1 MRSCVL
7 DVIGSIPIKK
17 VRPMDCQNCINR
29 QAANSKYQINQ
40 TKQMLEFLFSH
51 AIDNDL
57 IIKNPVKN
65 ITMPDGSVE
74 ERRPLTD
81 YEEQIFLSIDD
92 KRFLL
97 FRCMYY
103 CGCRPSEVRSLEGRD
118 IKEHDGVHILHIR
131 GTKTDKS
138 ERYVPI
144 PSELYDEIK
153 GTPPF
158 QKICLNASGR
168 PFDEKAY
175 QRAWNSLKREMNIKM
190 GCKMYRNA
198 LIPPYPLAPDLVELM
213 EKAETAD
220 VADIADAFAVLFR
233 TVRMSAVFDDEKVV
247 FFGDRVDLV
256 HVGDRREKVNGDD
269 RLGARGDR
277 FLDFRRI
284 DAESFFVAIDDD
296 GFCAEI
302 DRHFG
307 GGDPRNAGDDHFVA
321 GADAEGDQSAF
332 ERHGAVRHPRGVF
345 TALPFGKFFHQQLFI
360 LLDHL
365 AGGRGRHPAAGVHF
379 DSGERDK

>member
-1 MRSCVL
+1 MEYITKTFRFDGKKYYVRGKTEKEANEKLIRRKMELEEGRALKSNNYTVAQWADICINTYKHFNSEKYEKSYMTRIRSCIL

-29 QAANSKYQINQ
+29 QAANSKYQIKQ
-40 TKQMLEFLFSH
+40 TKQMLEFLFNH

-118 IKEHDGVHILHIR
+118 IQEHDGVHILHIR

-158 QKICLNASGR
+158 QKICLNASGN

-198 LIPPYPLAPDLVELM
+198 LIPPYPLAPDLVPYDLRHTYCTNLSKKHVPVEVAQKLM
-213 EKAETAD
+213 GHSDIRTTINIYHHIDMEQIIETAK
-220 VADIADAFAVLFR
+220 ILDAK
-233 TVRMSAVFDDEKVV
+233 SATT
-247 FFGDRVDLV
+247 
-256 HVGDRREKVNGDD
+256 
-269 RLGARGDR
+269 
-277 FLDFRRI
+277 
-284 DAESFFVAIDDD
+284 
-296 GFCAEI
+296 CA
-302 DRHFG
+302 
-307 GGDPRNAGDDHFVA
+307 
-321 GADAEGDQSAF
+321 
-332 ERHGAVRHPRGVF
+332 
-345 TALPFGKFFHQQLFI
+345 TT
-360 LLDHL
+360 
-365 AGGRGRHPAAGVHF
+365 
-379 DSGERDK
+379 